1 MHPYAPQ
8 TNKGRTVA
16 GDDIHHRTADQ
27 PRAAA
32 KPSAKAARHAARA
45 EAAQMIA
52 RSIVAGVLSAKQGG

>member
-1 MHPYAPQ
+1 MRPYAPQ

-32 KPSAKAARHAARA
+32 KGSAKAARHAARA
-45 EAAQMIA
+45 EAA